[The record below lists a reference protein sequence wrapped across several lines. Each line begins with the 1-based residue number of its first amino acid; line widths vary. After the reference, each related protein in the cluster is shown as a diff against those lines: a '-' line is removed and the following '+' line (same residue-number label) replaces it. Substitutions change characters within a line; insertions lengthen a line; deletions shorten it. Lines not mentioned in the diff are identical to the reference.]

1 TTFGT
6 QARALFI
13 KNAAQ
18 QRRQR
23 RTNIILILYPV
34 IFCILLYVLQRV
46 INNALSS
53 RDNQCGCY
61 CLSCCR
67 TDAAGTTTCRTNSAA
82 DPCQQSDDCQAY
94 DDSRCGVEYSV
105 NGQAGYCAVPYPP
118 TWPAL
123 MQVPLTRRRAEP
135 WRPAAAMLYTGQ
147 DAAAAAQLAGGL
159 FGDGAPSAAERA
171 AAQAT
176 LAAGEAAGT
185 IYASGLSQLGL
196 TLGTWRPV
204 TDFMTYYLEPG
215 FLQGEN
221 AEDYNASMYMM
232 VADAAAPAAVVT
244 ADLLGT
250 AIAGAAN
257 SLGGGGLVAPTFT
270 PTTGEPVW
278 EANDS
283 TINSM
288 LYCGYARAW
297 CNDTFAFNEISQAWD
312 FQDTSTTSGTFNTRM
327 WYNATGRYGVYQ
339 TPPTLVRVN
348 QGINLATNAFLQA
361 ALGPDYQAQLLGLM
375 EMPKGATILSLNFSA
390 LLGPL
395 FFVWLAQLLLPTML
409 ASLVYEKEMRLRTM
423 MKMHGLGDG
432 AYWIIQYVWF
442 FILNFLYS
450 MVLIGIGTAVDLA
463 IFRLTSYS
471 YLVVFY
477 FLWVNCLISFAFLL
491 STFFRSSRTAVVV
504 AFLYTFATGLIGY
517 LLLTQFIQS
526 GHWWVI
532 FLELVPGWALFRGL
546 WEMGTYAF
554 RGAYKNSG
562 GMSWSSLSDPGNGS
576 TAVLIIFAVEWV
588 VFLIL
593 AWYFEQVIP
602 SGVGITKHPLFF
614 LGGKFRKRSLAA
626 QSTPTDVV
634 QVPLEPEDV
643 RAERQRVS
651 DGDTAGSSIVIKDLV
666 KIFPP
671 TGGNPRLAAVK
682 GLTLA
687 VERGECFGLLG
698 PNGAGKSTTINILTG
713 FLTANGGSVVVE
725 GNDLRD
731 GMKPIHALMGVC
743 PQDNLLW
750 EQLTARQHLDFYGRL
765 KGLKGTELK
774 EAVDAALKS
783 VNLYNSGV
791 GDKQVQAYSGGMK
804 RRLSVAI
811 SFMGSPAV
819 VYLDEPS
826 TGLDPASRQNLWD
839 VVKEGKKGRG
849 IVLTT
854 HSMEEATVLCD
865 RLGIFVD
872 GQLVCLGSPQE
883 LTSRYADFYV
893 YTIMTPPEQGEAA
906 HKLVLSMSPNARQT
920 YALAGTRKYELPVAD
935 VTLAVVFNEMTA
947 ASNHLTILDW
957 GIANA
962 TLEEVFIKTT
972 FRTQATALFLKNV
985 AQQRRQRRSNALLI
999 ISPVLFF
1006 VILFVLETLIN
1017 NALDTPTY
1025 KCGCYCL
1032 RCCST
1037 NGSRQYTCRNNTEG
1051 AACRFYED
1059 CEEYDESRCGL
1070 GYSTAAQ
1077 AMYCPV
1083 PQPSTWPALM
1093 QIPRTARRAEP
1104 WRPAAA
1110 MLYTAIYASGLSQLG
1125 LILGSDRNRFF
1136 PTYYVEPSLISTRYY
1151 NASLTAVV
1159 RNASSPSVSL
1169 FLDQLG
1175 TSLDALSNAVGLGLA
1190 VPSISPVTG
1199 EPAWQANASA
1209 INRFLYCGYPQI
1221 RCGGRVQED
1230 YEVSQAWDF
1239 QNTSVETGQ
1248 YNVRMWFN
1256 GTGRVDVYNSFPSL
1270 LRVNQ
1275 GINLAANS
1283 FLQRALGPGYQS
1295 RLLGFQEMPK
1305 DVTRLTVSISTLLG
1319 PLFFVWLSQ
1328 LLLPTM
1334 LLTLVYEKEKRL
1346 IQYTWFFI
1354 MNFLFSMILVGMG
1367 WAVDLPIFRLT
1378 SYSYTVVFYFLWCN
1392 CLIGFA
1398 FLLSTLFTSS
1408 RTAVV
1413 TAFLLIFGT
1422 GLIGFL
1428 LLSRFIDNG
1437 HWWVIFLELIPG
1449 FALYR
1454 GFYEMGAYAFRAT
1467 FSPGSTRGL
1476 QWSTLSDPGN
1486 GSIAVLIIFAVE
1498 WVIVEPE
1505 DVQAE
1510 RARVEN
1516 GGADEACIQIKS
1528 LVKIFPAV
1536 GGNKRLA
1543 AVKGLTMA
1551 VERGECFG
1559 LLGPNGAGKST
1570 TVNILTG
1577 FLTATH
1583 GSVIVEGHDTR
1594 NGMRPIH
1601 SIMGGEDLETA
1612 IIKSLASVNLLHGR
1626 VGEKQVLSYSGGM
1639 KRRLS
1644 VAISFIGSPVVVY
1657 LDEPST
1663 GLDPA
1668 SRHNLW
1674 DVVKEGKEG
1683 RGIVLTTHSMEEAN
1697 ILCDRLG
1704 IFVDGQLVCLG
1715 TPKDLTTRFGGYY
1728 VFTIMTPAEEGESAH
1743 RLVLS
1748 MSPNARQTYSLAGTR
1763 KYELPVSDVTLA
1775 GVFEAMTTAAAH
1787 LTILD
1792 WGIANATLEEVFIKL
1807 AKHLG
1812 VEGGN

>member
-1 TTFGT
+1 
-6 QARALFI
+6 
-13 KNAAQ
+13 
-18 QRRQR
+18 
-23 RTNIILILYPV
+23 
-34 IFCILLYVLQRV
+34 
-46 INNALSS
+46 
-53 RDNQCGCY
+53 
-61 CLSCCR
+61 
-67 TDAAGTTTCRTNSAA
+67 
-82 DPCQQSDDCQAY
+82 
-94 DDSRCGVEYSV
+94 
-105 NGQAGYCAVPYPP
+105 
-118 TWPAL
+118 
-123 MQVPLTRRRAEP
+123 
-135 WRPAAAMLYTGQ
+135 
-147 DAAAAAQLAGGL
+147 
-159 FGDGAPSAAERA
+159 
-171 AAQAT
+171 
-176 LAAGEAAGT
+176 
-185 IYASGLSQLGL
+185 
-196 TLGTWRPV
+196 
-204 TDFMTYYLEPG
+204 
-215 FLQGEN
+215 
-221 AEDYNASMYMM
+221 
-232 VADAAAPAAVVT
+232 
-244 ADLLGT
+244 
-250 AIAGAAN
+250 
-257 SLGGGGLVAPTFT
+257 
-270 PTTGEPVW
+270 
-278 EANDS
+278 
-283 TINSM
+283 
-288 LYCGYARAW
+288 
-297 CNDTFAFNEISQAWD
+297 
-312 FQDTSTTSGTFNTRM
+312 
-327 WYNATGRYGVYQ
+327 
-339 TPPTLVRVN
+339 
-348 QGINLATNAFLQA
+348 
-361 ALGPDYQAQLLGLM
+361 
-375 EMPKGATILSLNFSA
+375 
-390 LLGPL
+390 
-395 FFVWLAQLLLPTML
+395 
-409 ASLVYEKEMRLRTM
+409 
-423 MKMHGLGDG
+423 
-432 AYWIIQYVWF
+432 
-442 FILNFLYS
+442 
-450 MVLIGIGTAVDLA
+450 
-463 IFRLTSYS
+463 
-471 YLVVFY
+471 
-477 FLWVNCLISFAFLL
+477 
-491 STFFRSSRTAVVV
+491 
-504 AFLYTFATGLIGY
+504 
-517 LLLTQFIQS
+517 
-526 GHWWVI
+526 
-532 FLELVPGWALFRGL
+532 
-546 WEMGTYAF
+546 
-554 RGAYKNSG
+554 
-562 GMSWSSLSDPGNGS
+562 
-576 TAVLIIFAVEWV
+576 
-588 VFLIL
+588 
-593 AWYFEQVIP
+593 
-602 SGVGITKHPLFF
+602 
-614 LGGKFRKRSLAA
+614 
-626 QSTPTDVV
+626 
-634 QVPLEPEDV
+634 
-643 RAERQRVS
+643 
-651 DGDTAGSSIVIKDLV
+651 
-666 KIFPP
+666 
-671 TGGNPRLAAVK
+671 
-682 GLTLA
+682 
-687 VERGECFGLLG
+687 
-698 PNGAGKSTTINILTG
+698 
-713 FLTANGGSVVVE
+713 
-725 GNDLRD
+725 
-731 GMKPIHALMGVC
+731 
-743 PQDNLLW
+743 
-750 EQLTARQHLDFYGRL
+750 
-765 KGLKGTELK
+765 
-774 EAVDAALKS
+774 
-783 VNLYNSGV
+783 
-791 GDKQVQAYSGGMK
+791 
-804 RRLSVAI
+804 
-811 SFMGSPAV
+811 
-819 VYLDEPS
+819 
-826 TGLDPASRQNLWD
+826 
-839 VVKEGKKGRG
+839 
-849 IVLTT
+849 
-854 HSMEEATVLCD
+854 
-865 RLGIFVD
+865 
-872 GQLVCLGSPQE
+872 
-883 LTSRYADFYV
+883 
-893 YTIMTPPEQGEAA
+893 
-906 HKLVLSMSPNARQT
+906 
-920 YALAGTRKYELPVAD
+920 
-935 VTLAVVFNEMTA
+935 
-947 ASNHLTILDW
+947 
-957 GIANA
+957 
-962 TLEEVFIKTT
+962 
-972 FRTQATALFLKNV
+972 
-985 AQQRRQRRSNALLI
+985 
-999 ISPVLFF
+999 
-1006 VILFVLETLIN
+1006 
-1017 NALDTPTY
+1017 
-1025 KCGCYCL
+1025 
-1032 RCCST
+1032 
-1037 NGSRQYTCRNNTEG
+1037 
-1051 AACRFYED
+1051 
-1059 CEEYDESRCGL
+1059 
-1070 GYSTAAQ
+1070 
-1077 AMYCPV
+1077 MYCPV

-1110 MLYTAIYASGLSQLG
+1110 MLYTGDERGASEQLANELFIDPAPSPAEEGAAAATFQEGLAVGAIYASGLSQLG

-1346 IQYTWFFI
+1346 RTMMKMHGLGDGAYWLIQYTWFFI

-1498 WVIVEPE
+1498 WVVFLLLAWYLEQVIPSGIGVTKHPLFFLGGRFSKRAGPQPSKAGPDAVEVIVEPE

-1601 SIMGGEDLETA
+1601 SIMGVCPQDNLLWEQLTARQHLSFYGRLKGLKGEDLETA

>member
-1 TTFGT
+1 MSTAAPPKHTRFGT

-67 TDAAGTTTCRTNSAA
+67 TDVAGTTTCRTNSAA

-312 FQDTSTTSGTFNTRM
+312 FQDTSTTTGTFNTRM

-562 GMSWSSLSDPGNGS
+562 GMTWSSLSDPGNGS

-588 VFLIL
+588 VFLVL

-935 VTLAVVFNEMTA
+935 VTLAEVFNEMTA

-962 TLEEVFIKTT
+962 TLEEVFIK
-972 FRTQATALFLKNV
+972 FAK
-985 AQQRRQRRSNALLI
+985 
-999 ISPVLFF
+999 
-1006 VILFVLETLIN
+1006 
-1017 NALDTPTY
+1017 D
-1025 KCGCYCL
+1025 
-1032 RCCST
+1032 
-1037 NGSRQYTCRNNTEG
+1037 
-1051 AACRFYED
+1051 
-1059 CEEYDESRCGL
+1059 L
-1070 GYSTAAQ
+1070 G
-1077 AMYCPV
+1077 
-1083 PQPSTWPALM
+1083 
-1093 QIPRTARRAEP
+1093 
-1104 WRPAAA
+1104 
-1110 MLYTAIYASGLSQLG
+1110 
-1125 LILGSDRNRFF
+1125 
-1136 PTYYVEPSLISTRYY
+1136 
-1151 NASLTAVV
+1151 
-1159 RNASSPSVSL
+1159 
-1169 FLDQLG
+1169 
-1175 TSLDALSNAVGLGLA
+1175 
-1190 VPSISPVTG
+1190 
-1199 EPAWQANASA
+1199 
-1209 INRFLYCGYPQI
+1209 
-1221 RCGGRVQED
+1221 
-1230 YEVSQAWDF
+1230 
-1239 QNTSVETGQ
+1239 
-1248 YNVRMWFN
+1248 
-1256 GTGRVDVYNSFPSL
+1256 
-1270 LRVNQ
+1270 
-1275 GINLAANS
+1275 
-1283 FLQRALGPGYQS
+1283 
-1295 RLLGFQEMPK
+1295 
-1305 DVTRLTVSISTLLG
+1305 
-1319 PLFFVWLSQ
+1319 
-1328 LLLPTM
+1328 
-1334 LLTLVYEKEKRL
+1334 
-1346 IQYTWFFI
+1346 
-1354 MNFLFSMILVGMG
+1354 
-1367 WAVDLPIFRLT
+1367 
-1378 SYSYTVVFYFLWCN
+1378 
-1392 CLIGFA
+1392 
-1398 FLLSTLFTSS
+1398 
-1408 RTAVV
+1408 
-1413 TAFLLIFGT
+1413 
-1422 GLIGFL
+1422 
-1428 LLSRFIDNG
+1428 
-1437 HWWVIFLELIPG
+1437 
-1449 FALYR
+1449 
-1454 GFYEMGAYAFRAT
+1454 
-1467 FSPGSTRGL
+1467 
-1476 QWSTLSDPGN
+1476 
-1486 GSIAVLIIFAVE
+1486 
-1498 WVIVEPE
+1498 
-1505 DVQAE
+1505 
-1510 RARVEN
+1510 
-1516 GGADEACIQIKS
+1516 
-1528 LVKIFPAV
+1528 VK
-1536 GGNKRLA
+1536 GGN
-1543 AVKGLTMA
+1543 
-1551 VERGECFG
+1551 
-1559 LLGPNGAGKST
+1559 
-1570 TVNILTG
+1570 
-1577 FLTATH
+1577 
-1583 GSVIVEGHDTR
+1583 
-1594 NGMRPIH
+1594 
-1601 SIMGGEDLETA
+1601 
-1612 IIKSLASVNLLHGR
+1612 
-1626 VGEKQVLSYSGGM
+1626 
-1639 KRRLS
+1639 
-1644 VAISFIGSPVVVY
+1644 
-1657 LDEPST
+1657 
-1663 GLDPA
+1663 
-1668 SRHNLW
+1668 
-1674 DVVKEGKEG
+1674 
-1683 RGIVLTTHSMEEAN
+1683 
-1697 ILCDRLG
+1697 
-1704 IFVDGQLVCLG
+1704 
-1715 TPKDLTTRFGGYY
+1715 
-1728 VFTIMTPAEEGESAH
+1728 
-1743 RLVLS
+1743 
-1748 MSPNARQTYSLAGTR
+1748 
-1763 KYELPVSDVTLA
+1763 
-1775 GVFEAMTTAAAH
+1775 
-1787 LTILD
+1787 
-1792 WGIANATLEEVFIKL
+1792 
-1807 AKHLG
+1807 
-1812 VEGGN
+1812 